1 MMRLKIWTLVL
12 TVITGTGAGFGA
24 IMTDAQMAG
33 SAAASSLVNGN
44 DTGGIIPW
52 SRETEYHMRAIA
64 GAHCAQYD
72 KHAHITSVY
81 RQYGAYIGF
90 ACHFNRPVIY
100 RERPLYRERRVILHA
115 RG

>member
-1 MMRLKIWTLVL
+1 MMRLKILMLTL
-12 TVITGTGAGFGA
+12 TVLAGSGAGFGM
-24 IMTDAQMAG
+24 IITDAQMAG
-33 SAAASSLVNGN
+33 SAAASSLADGN

-100 RERPLYRERRVILHA
+100 RERPIHRERGVILHA